1 MFQNLRGSALVWGI
15 TLSSGSCYVLF
26 GYDQGVLGGLVA
38 QPSFLD
44 AIGNPSASYLGTIVA
59 LYNIGCLAGC
69 MVAAAWG
76 NVLGRRK
83 TILIGCSVMVVGAII
98 QTATY
103 GAGQLI
109 AGRLISGLGNGMNT
123 STIPVYVSETARS
136 HRRGQ
141 MIAVQLSIV
150 IAGIVLAYWIDFATV
165 HTLTG
170 EVVWRFP
177 IAFQNI
183 FALIT
188 MATMPFLPET
198 PRWLYSHGRKTEA
211 VTVLARLMDTTE
223 DSEQV
228 QFIKN
233 EMEEALELE
242 KQQPSFSWKQL
253 RQQSDLKPLRRLVL
267 CFMVQF
273 FQQFTG
279 INVIVFY
286 VTIVLEQNMGLSSN
300 TSSLVAGFIQ
310 IAFWVGTL
318 PPIYYL
324 DKYGRRPTLLIG
336 SIILLI
342 SLVLFTAG
350 IAVNTDSSNNL
361 ALAMLILFQIS
372 FGMSWNATPW
382 IYAPE
387 ITPLQL
393 RHVGSAVGVF
403 SEWLCT
409 FVIVQMTPTAVKHTG
424 WKIYLLFVI
433 LTALSIPF
441 VYFFLP
447 ETTNMTLEEIDYIF
461 VKGEARER
469 LHDRVE
475 ETSRRNSRAAKSEK
489 DTVVTEQ
496 KTEYADPGSTR

>member
-1 MFQNLRGSALVWGI
+1 
-15 TLSSGSCYVLF
+15 
-26 GYDQGVLGGLVA
+26 
-38 QPSFLD
+38 
-44 AIGNPSASYLGTIVA
+44 
-59 LYNIGCLAGC
+59 
-69 MVAAAWG
+69 
-76 NVLGRRK
+76 
-83 TILIGCSVMVVGAII
+83 
-98 QTATY
+98 
-103 GAGQLI
+103 
-109 AGRLISGLGNGMNT
+109 
-123 STIPVYVSETARS
+123 
-136 HRRGQ
+136 
-141 MIAVQLSIV
+141 
-150 IAGIVLAYWIDFATV
+150 
-165 HTLTG
+165 
-170 EVVWRFP
+170 VWRFP

-253 RQQSDLKPLRRLVL
+253 RGQSDLKPLRRLVL

-336 SIILLI
+336 SIVLLI

-361 ALAMLILFQIS
+361 ALAMLILFQIT

-409 FVIVQMTPTAVKHTG
+409 FVSLHLTRELNVVLTVSKVIVQMTPTAVKHTG

-447 ETTNMTLEEIDYIF
+447 EVIKL
-461 VKGEARER
+461 REV
-469 LHDRVE
+469 LQSLKSPAD
-475 ETSRRNSRAAKSEK
+475 SR
-489 DTVVTEQ
+489 
-496 KTEYADPGSTR
+496 